1 MSDSIL
7 DLEALLAPFE
17 TGDGVG
23 EDPRADE
30 SANPIYHRLKDA
42 QKDARAEER
51 RRDSE
56 PGGDAAPPAQWRDV
70 LRLGTEV
77 LTTRGKDL
85 EVASF
90 MVQALVRLYGLP
102 GLAAGIE
109 LLDGLVDR
117 YWTTAFPPP
126 EEDLGWDEQ
135 QEYRGDLIGGLS
147 GKDGDGTI
155 MQPLRMLPLFQRPD
169 GAPATLHLW
178 SQAEDVEK
186 ITDSEKREELQA
198 RGTPTIGTLTGEGR
212 AAATTLKKVGLG
224 ARSCRA
230 AWVALGGKL
239 DELLGRNAPSMR
251 RVFEVLERIEQVAVA
266 IVGELEDRSA
276 AEDDPGSDHGMAED
290 SGHVG
295 GASGPGG
302 TGGRGLRSRDDVIRQ
317 IEEAAEWFRRMEPH
331 SPLAFTLTDAARRAR
346 LPLPELLEEVL
357 PDAEA
362 RRAMLTALGIR
373 FQENDGSE
381 E

>member
-17 TGDGVG
+17 TGDGAG

-30 SANPIYHRLKDA
+30 APNPIYHRLKDA

-56 PGGDAAPPAQWRDV
+56 PGGDTAPPAQWRDV
-70 LRLGTEV
+70 IRLGAEL

-85 EVASF
+85 EVASY
-90 MVQALVRLYGLP
+90 MVQGLVRLYGLA
-102 GLAAGIE
+102 GLSVGIQ
-109 LLDGLVDR
+109 LLDGMVDR

-126 EEDLGWDEQ
+126 EEDLSWDEQ

-155 MQPLRMLPLFQRPD
+155 MQPLRMLTLFRRPD
-169 GAPATLHLW
+169 GTPATLHLW
-178 SQAEDVEK
+178 NQAEEVEK

-198 RGTPTIGTLTGEGR
+198 KGTPTIGTLTGEGR
-212 AAATTLKKVGLG
+212 ADAATLKRVGLG
-224 ARSCRA
+224 ARSCREG
-230 AWVALGGKL
+230 WGALGAKL

-251 RVFEVLERIEQVAVA
+251 RVVEVLERVEQVAVA
-266 IVGELEDRSA
+266 IVGELEDRVA
-276 AEDDPGSDHGMAED
+276 AEDEQGTDQ
-290 SGHVG
+290 G
-295 GASGPGG
+295 GGEGDAGAASAAGPGG
-302 TGGRGLRSRDDVIRQ
+302 RRGIRSRDDVIRQ

-331 SPLAFTLTDAARRAR
+331 SPLAFTLADAARRAR

-373 FQENDGSE
+373 FQEHDGSE